1 MAVIRSKVSIWRN
14 SRSNDTGPGE
24 GIARALS
31 CLRTSMTDTR
41 LQPILDVI
49 DAAGLDAVAL
59 IPGPNFR
66 HAFGRD
72 FHLMERPLI
81 VIVPRDKDPVAIVP
95 NLEMASFDTLKFPGP
110 VFDWRD
116 ESGYADAF
124 AAAAAA
130 LPQLSGAAKLG
141 VEGQRMRVFE
151 QIALQKAFPET
162 TIVDAHAAI
171 SSVRLVKSPSEVE
184 KLRAAIR
191 ISEAA
196 LESTLAQVRIG
207 QTEKEIEAI
216 LLGQLFAHGAD
227 GLAFDPIIAAGDNS
241 AQPHARARTD
251 YRTRKGDALLF
262 DFGASHRGYNAD
274 ITRTFFLGEVS
285 GRDREFYETVRAANA
300 RGREVTRPGITAH
313 DVDDAVQMVLEQS
326 DFAAFARHKTGHG
339 LGLDVHEAPQIM
351 RGNRQALAAGM
362 VFTVEPGLYRL
373 GECGVRIE
381 DDVLVTEA
389 GHDCLTSFSRELRLV
404 G

>member
-1 MAVIRSKVSIWRN
+1 
-14 SRSNDTGPGE
+14 
-24 GIARALS
+24 
-31 CLRTSMTDTR
+31 
-41 LQPILDVI
+41 
-49 DAAGLDAVAL
+49 
-59 IPGPNFR
+59 
-66 HAFGRD
+66 
-72 FHLMERPLI
+72 MERPLI
-81 VIVPRDKDPVAIVP
+81 VIVARDQDPVAIVP
-95 NLEMASFDTLKFPGP
+95 NLEMASFDTLNFLGT
-110 VFDWRD
+110 VYDWRD
-116 ESGYADAF
+116 ETGYADAF
-124 AAAAAA
+124 TAAAAA
-130 LPQLSGAAKLG
+130 LPQLAGGAKLG

-151 QIALQKAFPET
+151 QLALQKVFPET
-162 TIVDAHAAI
+162 AIVDAHSAI
-171 SSVRLVKSPSEVE
+171 SSVRLVKSPSEIE

-216 LLGQLFAHGAD
+216 LVGKLFAHGAG
-227 GLAFDPIIAAGDNS
+227 GLAFDPIVAAGDNA
-241 AQPHARARTD
+241 AQPHASARAD
-251 YRTRKGDALLF
+251 YKTKRGDALLI
-262 DFGASHRGYNAD
+262 DFGARYEGYNAD

-285 GRDREFYETVRAANA
+285 DRDWEFYETVRAANA
-300 RGREVTRPGITAH
+300 RGREVTRSGVTAH
-313 DVDDAVQMVLEQS
+313 DVDDAVQVVLEQS

-351 RGNRQALAAGM
+351 RGNRQELVAGM

-381 DDVLVTEA
+381 DDVLVTET

>member
-1 MAVIRSKVSIWRN
+1 
-14 SRSNDTGPGE
+14 
-24 GIARALS
+24 
-31 CLRTSMTDTR
+31 MTDMR
-41 LQPILDVI
+41 FQPIYDVI
-49 DAAGLDAVAL
+49 GSAGLDAVAL
-59 IPGPNFR
+59 IPGPNFLR
-66 HAFGRD
+66 IFGRD
-72 FHLMERPLI
+72 FHLMERPLV
-81 VIVPRDKDPVAIVP
+81 VIVPKGHDPVAIVP
-95 NLEMASFDTLKFPGP
+95 NLEMASFDTLNFPGA

-116 ESGYADAF
+116 ETGYAAAF
-124 AAAAAA
+124 AAAADA
-130 LPQLSGAAKLG
+130 LPQLGGTAKLG

-151 QIALQKAFPET
+151 QLALQKVFPGAA
-162 TIVDAHAAI
+162 IVDAHAAI
-171 SSVRLVKSPSEVE
+171 SAVRLIKSPSEVE
-184 KLRAAIR
+184 KLRRAVR

-196 LESTLAQVRIG
+196 LEAALAQVRIG

-216 LLGQLFAHGAD
+216 LLSQLFAHGAD
-227 GLAFDPIIAAGDNS
+227 GLAFGPIVAAGDNS
-241 AQPHARARTD
+241 AQPHAQARAG
-251 YRTRKGDALLF
+251 YRTRKGDALLL
-262 DFGASHRGYNAD
+262 DFGARHDGYNAD

-285 GRDREFYETVRAANA
+285 DRDREFYETVRAANA
-300 RGREVTRPGITAH
+300 RGKEVTRSGVTAH
-313 DVDDAVQMVLEQS
+313 DVDDAVQAVLEQS

-351 RGNRQALAAGM
+351 RSNRQALAAGM